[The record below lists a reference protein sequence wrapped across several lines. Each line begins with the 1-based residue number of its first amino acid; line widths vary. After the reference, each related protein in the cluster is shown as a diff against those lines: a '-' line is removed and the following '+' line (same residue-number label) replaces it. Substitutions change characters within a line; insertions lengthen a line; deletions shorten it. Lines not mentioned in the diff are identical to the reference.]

1 MRNLTSN
8 SHDPSTVVQ
17 PSTKRCID
25 QLGSASFAVVVVV
38 TETMILRMAAAKEK
52 GEQQ

>member
-25 QLGSASFAVVVVV
+25 QLGSASFAVVVV

>member
-25 QLGSASFAVVVVV
+25 QLGSASFAVVFV